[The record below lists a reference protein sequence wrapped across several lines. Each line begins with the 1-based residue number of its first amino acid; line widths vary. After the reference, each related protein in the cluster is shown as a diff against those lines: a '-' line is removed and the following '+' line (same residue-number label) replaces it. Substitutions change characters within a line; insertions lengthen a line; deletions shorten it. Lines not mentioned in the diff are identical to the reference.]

1 MIILQRTDS
10 AVKSLHYFQSHIE
23 KFNAPRIVSWALETF
38 GVKRIALASSFS
50 IEDQALTHML
60 VGLDQH
66 VRIFTLDTGRL
77 FEQTFDTMQ
86 KTRDKYGISYEVC
99 APEAPELSAMVS
111 EYGPCL
117 FYESVGNRKLCC
129 GVRKVKPLT
138 KVLKTVDAWI
148 CGLRRD
154 QSVTRTVVGPVEWD
168 EQFSIYKINP
178 LYDWSDAAVWDY
190 VKKNDVPYNRLYD
203 EGFKSIGC
211 APCTRAIKEG
221 EDVRAGRWWWEEPE
235 HKECGLHTKRNNP

>member
-1 MIILQRTDS
+1 MEQLKSFQKAVGGKGVAEIL
-10 AVKSLHYFQSHIE
+10 
-23 KFNAPRIVSWALETF
+23 SWAQAEF
-38 GVKRIALASSFS
+38 GVKRIALASRFS

-60 VGLDQH
+60 FGLDQH

-117 FYESVGNRKLCC
+117 FYESVENRKLCC

-154 QSVTRTVVGPVEWD
+154 QSVTRTAVEPIEWD

-178 LYDWSDAAVWDY
+178 LYDWSEAAVWDY

-211 APCTRAIKEG
+211 TPCTRAIKEG
-221 EDVRAGRWWWEEPE
+221 EDVRAGRWWWEDPE
-235 HKECGLHTKRNNP
+235 HKECGLHRKRTNP